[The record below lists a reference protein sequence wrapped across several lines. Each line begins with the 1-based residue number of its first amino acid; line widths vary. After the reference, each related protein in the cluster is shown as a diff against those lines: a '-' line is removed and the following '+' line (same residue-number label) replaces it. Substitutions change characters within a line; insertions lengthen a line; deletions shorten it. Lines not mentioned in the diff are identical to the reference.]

1 MTAQVTPDGQ
11 KNVIALDRR
20 EPLMPSRLPARRDG
34 FMSFASNPV
43 VYGAARLMFSPREQ
57 WTEDNYGRP
66 VYVHETEGKHLH
78 GRTYY
83 TIILPSTDA
92 EPANVV
98 NAELAWDIQKRF
110 GIDTAWLHM
119 MLCAYAS
126 DRYKPDRP
134 GHGKTFAINRDQVIR
149 ALGIPDVS
157 REEQDRRA
165 CEQIQALQSIY
176 VQGIRLEPVPSK
188 SGKPLVNF
196 FSISPHHLWEI
207 AIVGCGQ
214 MYMDFDEPEVPRFQT
229 WQLVGREGL
238 WATAFLDGPAS
249 LRQLGWLSP
258 EQFEF
263 LDRRDGRSSPWPH
276 QLTIELAFRNRFRQ
290 GEPVTMNNADII
302 KLCGGNT
309 APATRR
315 ERYDTQ
321 LQVHNAI
328 LAMEGYGCKPD
339 FSEWPREL
347 WPVPTPEEMDA
358 ADEAVF
364 LDGAGAASRRMPKGY
379 WETWL
384 HCRTTF
390 TMPAA
395 VALANAV
402 HRELPAPKPKP
413 AALTGEDVRRLR
425 EAQGMTQRELAEFL
439 GVTQSLISRVEK
451 GKRQLDNRQQKRL
464 RNMTGDMTGCH
475 IANDGENIP

>member
-1 MTAQVTPDGQ
+1 
-11 KNVIALDRR
+11 
-20 EPLMPSRLPARRDG
+20 
-34 FMSFASNPV
+34 MSFASNSV
-43 VYGAARLMFSPREQ
+43 VYGAVRLMFAPREQ
-57 WTEDNYGRP
+57 WTEDDYKRP
-66 VYVHETEGKHLH
+66 LYVHKTSGANLH
-78 GRTYY
+78 GRTQY
-83 TIILPSTDA
+83 TVIIPSTDN
-92 EPANVV
+92 EPAQVV
-98 NAELAWDIQKRF
+98 APETAWQVLDTF

-119 MLCAYAS
+119 LLCAYAS
-126 DRYKPDRP
+126 DRWRTDKPDYRRAFVIDRE
-134 GHGKTFAINRDQVIR
+134 HVIR
-149 ALGIPDVS
+149 ALGIPNVS

-165 CEQIQALQSIY
+165 QEHILALRSIN
-176 VQGIRLEPVPSK
+176 VQRIDLDPVYIK
-188 SGKPLVNF
+188 GDKALFNF
-196 FSISPHHLWEI
+196 AHMQPHELWNITVRE
-207 AIVGCGQ
+207 CGQ
-214 MYMDFDEPEVPRFQT
+214 MYWDFGGPHVPRYQT

-263 LDRRDGRSSPWPH
+263 LDRRDGRTSPWPH
-276 QLTIELAFRNRFRQ
+276 QLTLGLAFRNRFEQ
-290 GEPVTMNNADII
+290 GKPVTMSNADII
-302 KLCGGNT
+302 DLCGGNA
-309 APATRR
+309 APAARRDRHDTR
-315 ERYDTQ
+315 
-321 LQVHNAI
+321 LQVCNAI
-328 LAMEGYGCKPD
+328 LAMEGCGYKLD

-347 WPVPTPEEMDA
+347 WPVPTD
-358 ADEAVF
+358 
-364 LDGAGAASRRMPKGY
+364 DGADRAMPRGY
-379 WETWL
+379 WKKWL

>member
-1 MTAQVTPDGQ
+1 
-11 KNVIALDRR
+11 
-20 EPLMPSRLPARRDG
+20 
-34 FMSFASNPV
+34 MSFASNSV
-43 VYGAARLMFSPREQ
+43 VYGAVRLMFAPREQ
-57 WTEDNYGRP
+57 WTEDDYKRP
-66 VYVHETEGKHLH
+66 LYVHKTSGANLH
-78 GRTYY
+78 GRTQY
-83 TIILPSTDA
+83 TVIIPSTDN
-92 EPANVV
+92 EPAQVV
-98 NAELAWDIQKRF
+98 APETAWQVLDTF

-119 MLCAYAS
+119 LLCAYAS
-126 DRYKPDRP
+126 DRWRTDKPDYRRAFVIDRE
-134 GHGKTFAINRDQVIR
+134 HVIR
-149 ALGIPDVS
+149 ALGIPNVS

-165 CEQIQALQSIY
+165 QEHILALRSIN
-176 VQGIRLEPVPSK
+176 VQRIDLDPVYIK
-188 SGKPLVNF
+188 GDKALFNF
-196 FSISPHHLWEI
+196 AHMQPHELWNITVRE
-207 AIVGCGQ
+207 CGQ
-214 MYMDFDEPEVPRFQT
+214 MYWDFGGPHVPRYQT

-464 RNMTGDMTGCH
+464 RNMTGCH

>member
-1 MTAQVTPDGQ
+1 
-11 KNVIALDRR
+11 
-20 EPLMPSRLPARRDG
+20 
-34 FMSFASNPV
+34 MSFASNPV
-43 VYGAARLMFSPREQ
+43 VYGAVRLMFAPREQ
-57 WTEDNYGRP
+57 WKADDYGRP
-66 VYVHETEGKHLH
+66 VYVHQTGGGELR
-78 GRTYY
+78 GRTFY
-83 TIILPSTDA
+83 TIVIPTTDN
-92 EPANVV
+92 EPAQVI
-98 NAELAWDIQKRF
+98 APEMAWQVRDSF
-110 GIDTAWLHM
+110 GINTAWLHM
-119 MLCAYAS
+119 LLCAYAS

-134 GHGKTFAINRDQVIR
+134 NYGKTFAIDREQVIR
-149 ALGIPDVS
+149 ALGISDKT
-157 REEQDRRA
+157 REAQDTRA
-165 CEQIQALQSIY
+165 FEQIRSLQSIY
-176 VQGIRLEPVPSK
+176 VEGIRLEPLPAK
-188 SGKPLVNF
+188 GGKPLVNF
-196 FSISPHHLWEI
+196 YSISPHHLWEI
-207 AIVGCGQ
+207 AVVGCGQ
-214 MYMDFDEPEVPRFQT
+214 TYIDFDEPQVPKFQT
-229 WQLVGREGL
+229 WQLIGREGL

-258 EQFEF
+258 EQFEI

-276 QLTIELAFRNRFRQ
+276 QLTIELAFRNRFER
-290 GEPVTMNNADII
+290 GKPITLSNADII

-309 APATRR
+309 VPATRR
-315 ERYDTQ
+315 ERYETQ

-328 LAMEGYGCKPD
+328 LAVERYGCKPD

-358 ADEAVF
+358 ADEAVND
-364 LDGAGAASRRMPKGY
+364 DGADASSRVMPRGY
-379 WETWL
+379 WKKWL

-395 VALANAV
+395 VALANVV

-464 RNMTGDMTGCH
+464 RNMTSCH
-475 IANDGENIP
+475 IANNGENAP

>member
-1 MTAQVTPDGQ
+1 
-11 KNVIALDRR
+11 
-20 EPLMPSRLPARRDG
+20 
-34 FMSFASNPV
+34 MSFASNSV
-43 VYGAARLMFSPREQ
+43 VYGAVRLMFAPREQ
-57 WTEDNYGRP
+57 WTEDDYKRP
-66 VYVHETEGKHLH
+66 LYVHKTSGANLH
-78 GRTYY
+78 GRTQY
-83 TIILPSTDA
+83 TVIIPSTDN
-92 EPANVV
+92 EPAQVV
-98 NAELAWDIQKRF
+98 APETAWQVLDTF

-119 MLCAYAS
+119 LLCAYAS
-126 DRYKPDRP
+126 DRWRTDKPDYRRAFVIDRE
-134 GHGKTFAINRDQVIR
+134 HVIR
-149 ALGIPDVS
+149 ALGIPNVS

-165 CEQIQALQSIY
+165 QEHILALRSIN
-176 VQGIRLEPVPSK
+176 VQRIDLDPVYIK
-188 SGKPLVNF
+188 GDKALFNF
-196 FSISPHHLWEI
+196 AHMQPHELWNITVRE
-207 AIVGCGQ
+207 CGQ
-214 MYMDFDEPEVPRFQT
+214 MYWDFGGPHVPRYQT

>member
-1 MTAQVTPDGQ
+1 
-11 KNVIALDRR
+11 
-20 EPLMPSRLPARRDG
+20 
-34 FMSFASNPV
+34 MSFASNSV
-43 VYGAARLMFSPREQ
+43 VYGAVRLMFAPREQ
-57 WTEDNYGRP
+57 WTEDDYKRP
-66 VYVHETEGKHLH
+66 LYVHKTSGANLH
-78 GRTYY
+78 GRTQY
-83 TIILPSTDA
+83 TVIIPSTDN
-92 EPANVV
+92 EPAQVV
-98 NAELAWDIQKRF
+98 APETAWQVLDTF

-119 MLCAYAS
+119 LLCAYAS
-126 DRYKPDRP
+126 DRWRTDKPDYRRAFVIDRE
-134 GHGKTFAINRDQVIR
+134 HVIR
-149 ALGIPDVS
+149 ALGIPNVS

-165 CEQIQALQSIY
+165 QEHILALRSIN
-176 VQGIRLEPVPSK
+176 VQRIDLDPVYIK
-188 SGKPLVNF
+188 GDKALFNF
-196 FSISPHHLWEI
+196 AHMRPHELWNITVRE
-207 AIVGCGQ
+207 CGQ
-214 MYMDFDEPEVPRFQT
+214 MYWDFGGPHVPRYQT

-358 ADEAVF
+358 AAEAVF

-475 IANDGENIP
+475 IANDGENTP

>member
-1 MTAQVTPDGQ
+1 MTAPVTPDRQ

-20 EPLMPSRLPARRDG
+20 APLTPSRSPERGDG
-34 FMSFASNPV
+34 LMSFASNSV
-43 VYGAARLMFSPREQ
+43 VYGAVRLMFAPREQ
-57 WTEDNYGRP
+57 WTEDNYGAP

-110 GIDTAWLHM
+110 GIDTAWLHV

-126 DRYKPDRP
+126 DRWRTDKPDYGRA
-134 GHGKTFAINRDQVIR
+134 FVIEREQVIR
-149 ALGIPDVS
+149 ALGIPNVS

-165 CEQIQALQSIY
+165 MERILALRSIN
-176 VQGIRLEPVPSK
+176 VQRIDLDPVYIK
-188 SGKPLVNF
+188 GDKALFNF
-196 FSISPHHLWEI
+196 ARMRPHELWNITVRE
-207 AIVGCGQ
+207 CGQ
-214 MYMDFDEPEVPRFQT
+214 MYWDFGGPHVPKYQT

-258 EQFEF
+258 EQFES
-263 LDRRDGRSSPWPH
+263 LDRRSCPWAHP
-276 QLTIELAFRNRFRQ
+276 LTIELGFRARFLQ
-290 GEPVTMNNADII
+290 GKPITLSNAYII
-302 KLCGGNT
+302 ELCGGNT
-309 APATRR
+309 MPSTKQG
-315 ERYDTQ
+315 RYDTQ

-328 LAMEGYGCKPD
+328 WATEKYGCKPD

-358 ADEAVF
+358 ADDAVF

-425 EAQGMTQRELAEFL
+425 EAQGMTQGALAEAL
-439 GVTQSLISRVEK
+439 GVTQQFISSVERGRRSL
-451 GKRQLDNRQQKRL
+451 NARQQKRL
-464 RNMTGDMTGCH
+464 RSLQPTVV
-475 IANDGENIP
+475 

>member
-238 WATAFLDGPAS
+238 WATAFLDGPS
-249 LRQLGWLSP
+249 TLRQLGWLSP
-258 EQFEF
+258 EQFES
-263 LDRRDGRSSPWPH
+263 LDRRSCPWAHP
-276 QLTIELAFRNRFRQ
+276 LTIELGFRARFLQ
-290 GEPVTMNNADII
+290 GKPITLSNAYII
-302 KLCGGNT
+302 ELCGGNT
-309 APATRR
+309 MPSTKQGRLDTR
-315 ERYDTQ
+315 

-328 LAMEGYGCKPD
+328 LTMERNGCTLD
-339 FSEWPREL
+339 FSDWPPGM
-347 WPVPTPEEMDA
+347 WPVPTPEEMNA

-364 LDGAGAASRRMPKGY
+364 LDGAGAASRRMPRGY

-395 VALANAV
+395 VAVANAI

-413 AALTGEDVRRLR
+413 AALTGEDVKRLR
-425 EAQGMTQRELAEFL
+425 DERGLTQGALAEAL
-439 GVTQSLISRVEK
+439 GVTQQFISSVERGRRSL
-451 GKRQLDNRQQKRL
+451 NARQQKRL
-464 RNMTGDMTGCH
+464 RSLQ
-475 IANDGENIP
+475 PPVV

>member
-1 MTAQVTPDGQ
+1 MAQATATDGG
-11 KNVIALDRR
+11 KILAVERIN
-20 EPLMPSRLPARRDG
+20 PLPPSRKPARRDG
-34 FMSFASNPV
+34 FMSFASNSV
-43 VYGAARLMFSPREQ
+43 VYGAVRLMFAPREQ
-57 WTEDNYGRP
+57 WKADDYGRP
-66 VYVHETEGKHLH
+66 VYVHHTGGGELNGK
-78 GRTYY
+78 TFY
-83 TIILPSTDA
+83 TIVIPTTDD
-92 EPANVV
+92 EPAQVI
-98 NAELAWDIQKRF
+98 APEMAWQVRASF
-110 GIDTAWLHM
+110 GINTAWLHM
-119 MLCAYAS
+119 LLCAYAS

-134 GHGKTFAINRDQVIR
+134 IHGKTFVIDRAPVIR
-149 ALGIPDVS
+149 ALGIPNVS

-165 CEQIQALQSIY
+165 MERILALRSIN
-176 VQGIRLEPVPSK
+176 VQRIDLDPVYIK
-188 SGKPLVNF
+188 GDKALFNF
-196 FSISPHHLWEI
+196 AHMQPHELWNITVRE
-207 AIVGCGQ
+207 CGQ
-214 MYMDFDEPEVPRFQT
+214 MYWDFGGPHVPRYQT

-258 EQFEF
+258 EQFAF
-263 LDRRDGRSSPWPH
+263 LDRRDGRTSPWPH
-276 QLTIELAFRNRFRQ
+276 QLTLGLAFRNRFEQ
-290 GEPVTMNNADII
+290 GKPVTMSNADII
-302 KLCGGNT
+302 VLCGGNT

-347 WPVPTPEEMDA
+347 WPVPTD
-358 ADEAVF
+358 
-364 LDGAGAASRRMPKGY
+364 DGADRAMPRGY
-379 WETWL
+379 WKKWL

-425 EAQGMTQRELAEFL
+425 EAQGMTQGALAEAL
-439 GVTQSLISRVEK
+439 GVTQQFISSVERGRRSL
-451 GKRQLDNRQQKRL
+451 NARQQKRL
-464 RNMTGDMTGCH
+464 RSLQPTVV
-475 IANDGENIP
+475 

>member
-1 MTAQVTPDGQ
+1 MTAPVTPDRQ

-20 EPLMPSRLPARRDG
+20 APLTPSRSPERGDG
-34 FMSFASNPV
+34 LMSFASNSV
-43 VYGAARLMFSPREQ
+43 VYGAVRLMFAPREQ
-57 WTEDNYGRP
+57 WTEDNYGAP

-110 GIDTAWLHM
+110 GIDTAWLHV

-126 DRYKPDRP
+126 DRWRTDKPDYGRA
-134 GHGKTFAINRDQVIR
+134 FVIEREQVIR
-149 ALGIPDVS
+149 ALGIPNVS

-165 CEQIQALQSIY
+165 MERILALRSIN
-176 VQGIRLEPVPSK
+176 VQRIDLDPVYIK
-188 SGKPLVNF
+188 GDKALFNF
-196 FSISPHHLWEI
+196 ARMRPHELWNITVRE
-207 AIVGCGQ
+207 CGQ
-214 MYMDFDEPEVPRFQT
+214 MYWDFGGPHVPKYQT

-258 EQFEF
+258 EQFEV
-263 LDRRDGRSSPWPH
+263 LDRRDGRASPWPH
-276 QLTIELAFRNRFRQ
+276 QLTFELAFRNRFRQ
-290 GEPVTMNNADII
+290 GKPVTMSNADII
-302 KLCGGNT
+302 VLCGGNT

-315 ERYDTQ
+315 ERYDTRIR
-321 LQVHNAI
+321 VENAL
-328 LAMEGYGCKPD
+328 LAVERYGCKPD

-358 ADEAVF
+358 ADEAVND
-364 LDGAGAASRRMPKGY
+364 DGADASSRAMTRGY
-379 WETWL
+379 WNEWL
-384 HCRTTF
+384 QCRTIF

-413 AALTGEDVRRLR
+413 AALTGEEVRRLR
-425 EAQGMTQRELAEFL
+425 EERGLTQGALAEAL
-439 GVTQSLISRVEK
+439 GVTQQFVSSVERGRRSL
-451 GKRQLDNRQQKRL
+451 NARQQKRL
-464 RNMTGDMTGCH
+464 RSLQ
-475 IANDGENIP
+475 PPVV